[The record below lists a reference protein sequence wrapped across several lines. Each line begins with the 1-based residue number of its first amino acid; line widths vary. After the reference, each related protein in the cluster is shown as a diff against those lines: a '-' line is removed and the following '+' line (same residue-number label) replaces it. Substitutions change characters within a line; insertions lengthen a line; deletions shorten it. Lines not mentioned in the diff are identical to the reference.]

1 MDEANPPDIRAVE
14 RACARLFASADGALL
29 MAHLRRQLFHIT
41 LGPEVGEARLRH
53 LEGQR
58 ALVLSLA
65 ALTRR
70 GTAAPHTSHQEQ

>member
-1 MDEANPPDIRAVE
+1 MDETNPPDIRAVE

-29 MAHLRRQLFHIT
+29 MAHLRRQVFHIT

-65 ALTRR
+65 ALARR
-70 GTAAPHTSHQEQ
+70 GAATPITSQQEQ